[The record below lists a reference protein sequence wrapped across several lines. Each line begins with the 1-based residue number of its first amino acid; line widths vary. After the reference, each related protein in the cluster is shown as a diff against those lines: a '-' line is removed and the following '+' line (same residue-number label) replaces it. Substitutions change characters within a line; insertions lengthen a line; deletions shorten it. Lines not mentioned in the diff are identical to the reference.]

1 MGSASVTGD
10 VRRPRQARS
19 RASYRRL
26 VDAAKAVL
34 GAKPFD
40 EATVA
45 EIAERAG
52 LTVGA
57 FYARFSDKEAL
68 LRHLEDDL
76 FAATRTVVAGVTAR
90 AAAGEPA
97 EALLTELVSAHARLY
112 RSHRSVA
119 RALVV
124 RAQTD
129 PALGARLRELS
140 RENFARVARALSAS
154 GTIRHPEPRVALEF
168 VLYSERSILREA
180 ILFGEGWG
188 KERRWSEARIVGETV
203 RLILRYLGLPEP
215 GARRRSAGRRRAGR

>member
-1 MGSASVTGD
+1 MAPAGD
-10 VRRPRQARS
+10 LRRPRQARS

-26 VDAAKAVL
+26 VAAAKAVL

-45 EIAERAG
+45 EIAARAG

-57 FYARFSDKEAL
+57 FYARFADKEAL

-76 FAATRTVVAGVTAR
+76 FADTRAVVAKVAAR
-90 AAAGEPA
+90 AATGASA
-97 EALLTELVSAHARLY
+97 EALLSELVAAHARLY

-124 RAQTD
+124 RSQTD
-129 PALGARLRELS
+129 PALGERLRALS
-140 RENFARVARALSAS
+140 RENFARVGRALAAS
-154 GTIRHPEPRVALEF
+154 GAIGHPEPRLALEF

-188 KERRWSEARIVGETV
+188 RERRWSESRIVAETV
-203 RLILRYLGLPEP
+203 RLILRYLGLPEA
-215 GARRRSAGRRRAGR
+215 GARRRRTGGRGVRR